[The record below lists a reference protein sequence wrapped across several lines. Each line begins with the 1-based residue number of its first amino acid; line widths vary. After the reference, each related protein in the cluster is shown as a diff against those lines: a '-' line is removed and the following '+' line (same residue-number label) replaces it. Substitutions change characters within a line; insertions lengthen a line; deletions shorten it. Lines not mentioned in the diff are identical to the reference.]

1 MDSLQILLRF
11 ASLNKKFYT
20 IQIFWI
26 INSFIQSIN
35 IYVYG
40 YFLLILGKEFGE
52 LDKNFNILET
62 DFDLL
67 NHLSLISFN
76 NLVILI
82 IFFAIF
88 FNLINYYL
96 IKYSN
101 NYFCRMGENIQ
112 YLLLRKYVNM
122 DYQEFLNL
130 RLDKKSSSIL
140 MDSQKLYSLLMSFGI
155 LLFNVLNLVIIFQFL
170 IFINLKIT
178 LFAFLALVI
187 MYLIFARRTKKN

>member
-11 ASLNKKFYT
+11 ASLNKKKKFYT

-76 NLVILI
+76 KFSYFNH
-82 IFFAIF
+82 IFCDF
-88 FNLINYYL
+88 FQFN
-96 IKYSN
+96 K
-101 NYFCRMGENIQ
+101 
-112 YLLLRKYVNM
+112 
-122 DYQEFLNL
+122 
-130 RLDKKSSSIL
+130 
-140 MDSQKLYSLLMSFGI
+140 
-155 LLFNVLNLVIIFQFL
+155 LLFDKIF
-170 IFINLKIT
+170 
-178 LFAFLALVI
+178 
-187 MYLIFARRTKKN
+187 